1 MLQPKIV
8 GLETLSDYRLKI
20 QYETGEER
28 VFDVSPYIRGD
39 WYSRLKEP
47 DYFRTVHVI
56 PGGRG
61 IEWPEG
67 QDIAPHELYDSNV
80 ATTETSI

>member
-8 GLETLSDYRLKI
+8 ELQTLVDYKLKI
-20 QYETGEER
+20 RYETGEER

-39 WYSRLKEP
+39 WYGRLKDP
-47 DYFRTVHVI
+47 SYFSTVRI
-56 PGGRG
+56 ILGGVG

-67 QDIAPHELYDSNV
+67 QDIAPHELYNAGV
-80 ATTETSI
+80 ETK